1 MKSRWIFAPILYL
14 VVFLAISFL
23 IPGYLSHNNNSTH
36 HYVRGKIVKIDIK
49 NVQSDTV
56 KKIYHVQIYENKK
69 KKVVE
74 IEFLEHKNSPSI
86 FKINTKVIV
95 ARDSNGINAIQDIDR
110 ISYTPFILLLFLVF
124 IVITI
129 GIKGIRAFLGLYV
142 SIAIL
147 FFITIPLILRGH
159 DALMICVVSAL
170 IISVCSIFITHGLNK
185 VSFISLLCI
194 SATLFISGI
203 SSYFLTSILHLYGRA
218 QEASFYINFHSSYR
232 IDLRGLLLGG
242 IIIGSL
248 GILDDIIITQ
258 ITLIKEA
265 SKFYKRNSFNNLFHH
280 SLIVGKEHIAAL
292 INTLALAYIGP
303 SLPLFVLLAT
313 NKSLPL
319 WVILNSEIL
328 MEEFVRTFAGSLALV
343 CAVPITSLLGALFYR
358 KKITAN

>member
-1 MKSRWIFAPILYL
+1 M
-14 VVFLAISFL
+14 
-23 IPGYLSHNNNSTH
+23 
-36 HYVRGKIVKIDIK
+36 
-49 NVQSDTV
+49 
-56 KKIYHVQIYENKK
+56 
-69 KKVVE
+69 
-74 IEFLEHKNSPSI
+74 
-86 FKINTKVIV
+86 
-95 ARDSNGINAIQDIDR
+95 
-110 ISYTPFILLLFLVF
+110 
-124 IVITI
+124 
-129 GIKGIRAFLGLYV
+129 
-142 SIAIL
+142 
-147 FFITIPLILRGH
+147 
-159 DALMICVVSAL
+159 
-170 IISVCSIFITHGLNK
+170 
-185 VSFISLLCI
+185 
-194 SATLFISGI
+194 
-203 SSYFLTSILHLYGRA
+203 
-218 QEASFYINFHSSYR
+218 
-232 IDLRGLLLGG
+232 LGG

-358 KKITAN
+358 KKITTN